1 MQTTLFEQ
9 FKDGHDPEITR
20 TLSIVT
26 LFEDVAT
33 GKRGKQVYDYL
44 GSHLGSDFEFNHQV
58 WKLDVLATPSLREL
72 AAKDVA
78 EADILIISVRGDKEL
93 APEVKSFLDVW
104 VGQRGTPI
112 ALVVLFNAGHKH
124 SETALATRHYLE
136 EVARNGQMDFF
147 SEPEKEFV
155 REPIDLRSQRR
166 FDFDNAFGDR
176 ILTEGMA
183 EEKVFPRWG
192 IND

>member
-1 MQTTLFEQ
+1 
-9 FKDGHDPEITR
+9 
-20 TLSIVT
+20 
-26 LFEDVAT
+26 
-33 GKRGKQVYDYL
+33 
-44 GSHLGSDFEFNHQV
+44 
-58 WKLDVLATPSLREL
+58 
-72 AAKDVA
+72 
-78 EADILIISVRGDKEL
+78 
-93 APEVKSFLDVW
+93 
-104 VGQRGTPI
+104 
-112 ALVVLFNAGHKH
+112 LFNAGHKH